1 MNIEVQT
8 RHFMLTED
16 INDHVQRRLNFALSS
31 RFQQIKRII
40 VRLSD
45 INGPR
50 GGNDKR
56 CHIQISLPR
65 QSDVVIEDVQS
76 DLYVAVDRAA
86 NRASRTISRRL
97 SRLRRR
103 NRPRRDSRH
112 PPQHE
117 DASDQRFPE
126 GDYQ

>member
-1 MNIEVQT
+1 MNIEIQT
-8 RHFMLTED
+8 RHFMLTEA
-16 INDHVQRRLNFALSS
+16 INEHVQRRLSFALSS

-65 QSDVVIEDVQS
+65 QADVVVEDVQA

-103 NRPRRDSRH
+103 ARNSRDLRHRPLQDDAAEDSLATGE
-112 PPQHE
+112 PL
-117 DASDQRFPE
+117 
-126 GDYQ
+126 